1 MERMHHYWGF
11 MSIHSSKYGK
21 DASLLGLHVHMSI
34 HPVSMERMHHYWGF
48 MSKPPVSLERMHHY
62 WSFMSIHSSKYGKE
76 ASLLGLHIHTLQY
89 VWKGCITT
97 GASCLYTPVSM
108 ERMHHYWGFMYTT
121 IHCSKYG
128 KDASLLRLHVIH
140 PSKYRKDASLLG
152 LHVIHS
158 SKYGKDASLLELH
171 VHTLQ

>member
-1 MERMHHYWGF
+1 M
-11 MSIHSSKYGK
+11 
-21 DASLLGLHVHMSI
+21 
-34 HPVSMERMHHYWGF
+34 
-48 MSKPPVSLERMHHY
+48 
-62 WSFMSIHSSKYGKE
+62 
-76 ASLLGLHIHTLQY
+76 
-89 VWKGCITT
+89 TT
-97 GASCLYTPVSM
+97 GASCPYTPVSM
-108 ERMHHYWGFMYTT
+108 ERKHHYSGFMS

-158 SKYGKDASLLELH
+158 SKYGKDASLQELH